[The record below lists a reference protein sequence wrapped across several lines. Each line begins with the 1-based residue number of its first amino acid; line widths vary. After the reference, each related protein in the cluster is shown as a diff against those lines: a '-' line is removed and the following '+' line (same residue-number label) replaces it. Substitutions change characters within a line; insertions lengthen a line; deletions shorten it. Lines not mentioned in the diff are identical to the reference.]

1 MLAVLRPPRRRRHLL
16 GFQYDGRPRE
26 DALALAVFGQL
37 QLAEASHPLNNLG
50 ALGRDRVSS
59 SGDVW
64 DEDIYMCV

>member
-16 GFQYDGRPRE
+16 GFQYDGQPRE

-37 QLAEASHPLNNLG
+37 QLAGSHPLNNLG

-64 DEDIYMCV
+64 DEYIYICV

>member
-37 QLAEASHPLNNLG
+37 QLAGSHPLNNLG

-59 SGDVW
+59 SGDDTDVWARIVW
-64 DEDIYMCV
+64 D